1 MRRALLVSNS
11 TNHGEGYLDHCL
23 AAMDEFLGPCRR
35 LLFVP
40 FALRD
45 RAAYGGKV
53 RARMAAIGVEVEAL
67 TADEAGKAALERA
80 AAVFVGGGNTFR
92 LLRTLESAGL
102 VEPLRRRAL
111 AGLLYMGASAGSNL
125 AGPTIKTTNDM
136 PIVEPE
142 SFTALG
148 LVPFQINPHYFDVD
162 RTTTYMG
169 ETREER
175 LREFHEENPTPV
187 VALREGAWARVEGD
201 SAVLGGRR
209 GARIF
214 RRGQDPEE
222 RAPGASLGDLIAETA

>member
-23 AAMDEFLGPCRR
+23 AAIDEFLGPVRR

-40 FALRD
+40 FALQN
-45 RAAYGGKV
+45 RAAYGEK
-53 RARMAAIGVEVEAL
+53 ARRRLAAIGAEVDVL
-67 TADEAGKAALERA
+67 TADAAGASALEGA

-92 LLRTLESAGL
+92 LLRALQGAAL
-102 VEPLRRRAL
+102 LEPLRRRAL
-111 AGLLYMGASAGSNL
+111 AGLPYLGASAGSNL

-136 PIVEPE
+136 PIVELQ
-142 SFTALG
+142 SFAALG

-162 RTTTYMG
+162 RSAAYMG

-175 LREFHEENPTPV
+175 LREFHEENSTPV

-201 SAVLGGRR
+201 SARLGGRR
-209 GARIF
+209 GARVF
-214 RRGQDPEE
+214 RRGQPPEE
-222 RAPGASLGDLIAETA
+222 RDPGSSLDDLLDEA